1 MYDEISEL
9 IKEAKPLYFKRKRF
23 RRRIKITTSLFMF
36 GLLLHAFNTPSG
48 QSYFISDPEDPFL
61 LVEDISVIEAMGF
74 PTDEYG
80 LLKVV

>member
-1 MYDEISEL
+1 MYDEISDL

-23 RRRIKITTSLFMF
+23 RRRMKIVTSLCVFGFMIY
-36 GLLLHAFNTPSG
+36 AFNTMTQRFYLIPD
-48 QSYFISDPEDPFL
+48 QVDPFM
-61 LVEDISVIEAMGF
+61 LVEDVSIIETMGL